1 MAIGSINRTNFAA
14 AMKQIY
20 PQKRVELIFYKNH
33 PFLAKVSKR
42 EDFYGYNALGGVDST
57 MAIAVS
63 SSPPAGGRS
72 TNFTDAQNNISS
84 GSDQRFNISRQSDYQ
99 LWELQNEVIEASSRD
114 VGAIMKVLKF
124 KGDGALMNLS
134 RNLSASLYGNGGGAR
149 GQGNG
154 AAPVGTTITLAN
166 PSDIVHF
173 EVDMRLVAS
182 DVDGSGTNG
191 EIRGPGA
198 GAPADTALVTAV
210 NRAAG
215 SFTLDAIPASW
226 GNADYYFQQGDVS
239 GLTTGAPGLP
249 APVTGN
255 VVTGLAGWLPTTAPV
270 LGADN
275 FFGLDRGID
284 PTRLA
289 GSRFNG
295 VGLPIEEALKRIS
308 TLIVRNGGRPDTVF
322 LNPIDYERLEL
333 SLEGRARFET
343 MTTQVGGKRSATVG
357 FDSMIITTTAGKAN
371 VVADVDCPQGT
382 GYMLQMDTW
391 EFHHLK
397 GCPHM
402 LTRGAGEGGGR
413 MVQNA
418 DSVEFRAV
426 YRGNL
431 ACTAPGYNGV
441 VQL

>member
-1 MAIGSINRTNFAA
+1 MAIGPVTRQNFAA
-14 AMKQIY
+14 AMKKIY

-33 PFLAKVSKR
+33 PFLAKVRKR
-42 EDFYGYNALGGVDST
+42 EDFYGYDLGGT

-72 TNFTDAQNNISS
+72 ATFTDAQDNISS
-84 GSDQRFNISRQSDYQ
+84 GSDQRFNITRQSDYQ
-99 LWELQNEVIEASSRD
+99 LWRLDNEVIEASSRD

-134 RNLSASLYGNGGGAR
+134 RNLSGNLYGNGGGAR
-149 GQGNG
+149 GQI
-154 AAPVGTTITLAN
+154 AAITAGGLVTLTN

-173 EVDMRLVAS
+173 EVNMMINAADWDGTGAAGVIRAT
-182 DVDGSGTNG
+182 VDTISAVDRNAGTFQLAG
-191 EIRGPGA
+191 GA
-198 GAPADTALVTAV
+198 APAGWTAGPPGDYLFQEGDLL
-210 NRAAG
+210 AAG
-215 SFTLDAIPASW
+215 
-226 GNADYYFQQGDVS
+226 
-239 GLTTGAPGLP
+239 GA
-249 APVTGN
+249 
-255 VVTGLAGWLPTTAPV
+255 VVTGLAGWLPTAAPV

-391 EFHHLK
+391 EMHHLK
-397 GCPHM
+397 GLPHM